1 MLIGISGPML
11 HLFIICET
19 IPNYYKS
26 ICYTSTLLSTS
37 QFRMRFKWSTLNGYH
52 RPRVFSYTMSLWI
65 HTRLV
70 GKNLLCVDIS
80 RNRDRVNSNQG
91 QEGTRYRMLPDHYT
105 SYPDSVSPRQVFTD
119 VVTFLVLLLD
129 DSVSLIY
136 HFNYF
141 DERKAKIY
149 VLVFLTSAKS

>member
-1 MLIGISGPML
+1 M
-11 HLFIICET
+11 
-19 IPNYYKS
+19 
-26 ICYTSTLLSTS
+26 
-37 QFRMRFKWSTLNGYH
+37 
-52 RPRVFSYTMSLWI
+52 
-65 HTRLV
+65 

-105 SYPDSVSPRQVFTD
+105 SYPDSVSPHQVFTD
-119 VVTFLVLLLD
+119 LVTFLVVLLLD
-129 DSVSLIY
+129 DSESLIY